1 MLTLCKSTVLAAA
14 FLAGVAIAANAD
26 PASARAAG
34 TVANPASGS
43 QPQGRDLSALPP
55 VHRDAGSNSVTLP
68 ETQRYQVPSDFEAN
82 VSLHP
87 YISGLGPCPHAPC
100 GSARQEAPSHYNH

>member
-1 MLTLCKSTVLAAA
+1 MRIREYQCGGDGRQPRQRFPTARPRSLGS
-14 FLAGVAIAANAD
+14 
-26 PASARAAG
+26 PA
-34 TVANPASGS
+34 
-43 QPQGRDLSALPP
+43 
-55 VHRDAGSNSVTLP
+55 VHCDAGSNSVTLP